1 MRTTLFH
8 LLAEADTVIV
18 DDQVIDEVGYS
29 DNFMPGPPVT
39 LARLTIDDTDYH
51 FADQEVEVVNGYASA
66 MAMTWDE
73 SGDVLETEEVKVSMA
88 FKVERML
95 ELEGPKTAF
104 STQLFTALH
113 ACDPGSALIYDEGH
127 ELVSTD
133 EIRYASGD
141 GVMIEFSDGEEYLFL
156 DQEVL
161 VDSGGCCPVSDAE
174 GRQFYFTLQVARP
187 LTEAD
192 LEPKP

>member
-18 DDQVIDEVGYS
+18 DDQVIDQTGYS
-29 DNFMPGPPVT
+29 DNFMPGPPVV
-39 LARLTIDDTDYH
+39 LARLTMDDTDYH

-95 ELEGPKTAF
+95 ELDEPAVAF

-113 ACDPGSALIYDEGH
+113 ACNPGSSLIYDEGH